1 MGDKK
6 FSDRITLLIKRL
18 YNMTDNELFDEHQR
32 MAQILVLAGHYIEFM
47 TDEEWSKLTVT
58 YIVSVHL
65 TIFLIVS
72 NFDNSFIELSQE
84 SSSSK

>member
-58 YIVSVHL
+58 YM
-65 TIFLIVS
+65 TIEKVCKERGVIRG
-72 NFDNSFIELSQE
+72 
-84 SSSSK
+84 